1 MLGGQRGSKEEV
13 MEVEDEEKLN
23 IKSTNFNY
31 YYKKKQS
38 SNMKIRKTKTLT

>member
-1 MLGGQRGSKEEV
+1 

-31 YYKKKQS
+31 YYKKKIEFKYE
-38 SNMKIRKTKTLT
+38 NKKN